1 MRVNRKLANQVHDWL
16 IAEGEGCRTQ
26 DDLDT
31 AADRFLKK
39 WPRVKSEVLQYV
51 SEMFTAQLHP
61 RTYRP
66 SRIIDGVGKRMVQS
80 PPLRR
85 RWWQIGYG

>member
-1 MRVNRKLANQVHDWL
+1 MSLNRKLANQVHDWL
-16 IAEGEGCRTQ
+16 IAEGEECRTQ

-51 SEMFTAQLHP
+51 SEMLTAQLHP

-66 SRIIDGVGKRMVQS
+66 SRIIDSVGKRMVHS